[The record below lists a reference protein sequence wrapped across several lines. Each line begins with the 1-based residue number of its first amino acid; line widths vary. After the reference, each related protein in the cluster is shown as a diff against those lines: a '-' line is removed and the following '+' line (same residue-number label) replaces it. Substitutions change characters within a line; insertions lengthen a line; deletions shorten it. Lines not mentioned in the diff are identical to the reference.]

1 MPATAT
7 RFAPFDWTA
16 LSSLRLRARA
26 LADGVFAGQ
35 HPSRRKGSGV
45 EFGGHRAYVPG
56 DDLRLLDRRAMAR
69 HDKPFIRELQTETD
83 RAVRLVIDAS
93 ASMGFKGSGPVSKLD
108 YAATLAAGL
117 GRVTLSSGDP
127 VGVSVVGG
135 RGGRPLPASSG
146 REGFERLLGA
156 LEEVQ
161 AAGDLRDDLTSLDR
175 ALALVARRAR
185 RGSVL
190 IFFSD
195 MIDLHPDALA
205 RYASLATGGRS
216 LMAVRVLDPEE
227 ATFPFDGP
235 VRLKAVEGDDEVE
248 TDPGAVRE
256 AYLAALAAI
265 ERAWADKLAG
275 RGGRLVT
282 CSTSDDPVVV
292 LRAILRAIAEGAR

>member
-1 MPATAT
+1 M
-7 RFAPFDWTA
+7 
-16 LSSLRLRARA
+16 
-26 LADGVFAGQ
+26 
-35 HPSRRKGSGV
+35 
-45 EFGGHRAYVPG
+45 
-56 DDLRLLDRRAMAR
+56 
-69 HDKPFIRELQTETD
+69 
-83 RAVRLVIDAS
+83 VIDAS

-156 LEEVQ
+156 LEEMQ

-195 MIDLHPDALA
+195 VIDLHPEALA

-216 LMAVRVLDPEE
+216 LMAVRVLDPDE

-235 VRLKAVEGDDEVE
+235 VRLRAVEGDDEVE

-265 ERAWADKLAG
+265 DRAWADKLAG